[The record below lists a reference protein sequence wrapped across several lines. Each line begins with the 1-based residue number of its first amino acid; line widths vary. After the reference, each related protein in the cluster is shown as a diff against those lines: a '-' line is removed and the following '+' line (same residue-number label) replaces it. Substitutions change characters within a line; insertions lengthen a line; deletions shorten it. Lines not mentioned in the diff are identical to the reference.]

1 MDECAFEDL
10 GVLMSLGPDEYKRR
24 VITLFLTHRATPE
37 QYLAMA
43 EAVLRCSQSAEGQ
56 IVAAIDVAIA
66 RR

>member
-1 MDECAFEDL
+1 MR
-10 GVLMSLGPDEYKRR
+10 LGPEEYKRR
-24 VITLFLTHRATPE
+24 VITLFLTLRATPE

-56 IVAAIDVAIA
+56 LVGTIDLAIA